1 MLVPTTV
8 VADRN
13 PAVVPTRRA
22 DVLLRYDSHLFRAR
36 PCRLGKKTVL
46 VLFPIP
52 VGRKFKHGSQALLS
66 LPQRPNWIFGA
77 LGFAT
82 LTYSHGAFFP
92 SGATLERRILR

>member
-1 MLVPTTV
+1 MHKTMAACVPLVESEGWHV
-8 VADRN
+8 VY
-13 PAVVPTRRA
+13 RRFQVDIA
-22 DVLLRYDSHLFRAR
+22 TAGS
-36 PCRLGKKTVL
+36 
-46 VLFPIP
+46 
-52 VGRKFKHGSQALLS
+52 SQALLS